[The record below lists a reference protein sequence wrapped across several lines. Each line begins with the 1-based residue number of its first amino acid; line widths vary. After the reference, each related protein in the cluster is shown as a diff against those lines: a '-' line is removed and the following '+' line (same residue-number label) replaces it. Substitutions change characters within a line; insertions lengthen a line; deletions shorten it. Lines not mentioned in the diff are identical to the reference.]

1 MRLAVFAIL
10 ILLPVSVSA
19 EIIGKPRIIDGDT
32 IDIGGKRIHLHGID
46 APESDQTCRRDREI
60 WRCGRQAALA
70 LANWIGQRPVR
81 CEEQDRDCDGSIVAK
96 CFVGGQDLASGWR
109 ARVGRSPLS
118 ISATRSRAPR
128 DAPNRIAAASGPA
141 RSTIRGSGASARSE
155 TRQRRGGQPAG
166 RARRRSRPHRGR
178 FRPLPRPWCK
188 IYWRCILV
196 EATRREER

>member
-81 CEEQDRDCDGSIVAK
+81 CEEQGRDRDGSIVAK
-96 CFVGGQDLASGWR
+96 CFVGGQDLSEWLAREGWAVAFVYFSYEVTR
-109 ARVGRSPLS
+109 AE
-118 ISATRSRAPR
+118 ARAKS
-128 DAPNRIAAASGPA
+128 N
-141 RSTIRGSGASARSE
+141 
-155 TRQRRGGQPAG
+155 RRGIWAG
-166 RARRRSRPHRGR
+166 E
-178 FRPLPRPWCK
+178 FDYPWQ
-188 IYWRCILV
+188 WRK
-196 EATRREER
+196 RKK

>member
-70 LANWIGQRPVR
+70 LANWIGQRSVR
-81 CEEQDRDCDGSIVAK
+81 CEEQDRDRDGSIVAK
-96 CFVGGQDLASGWR
+96 CFVGGQDLSEWLACEGWAVAFVYFSYEYTR
-109 ARVGRSPLS
+109 AE
-118 ISATRSRAPR
+118 ARAKS
-128 DAPNRIAAASGPA
+128 N
-141 RSTIRGSGASARSE
+141 
-155 TRQRRGGQPAG
+155 RRGIWAG
-166 RARRRSRPHRGR
+166 E
-178 FRPLPRPWCK
+178 FDYPWE
-188 IYWRCILV
+188 WRK
-196 EATRREER
+196 RKK